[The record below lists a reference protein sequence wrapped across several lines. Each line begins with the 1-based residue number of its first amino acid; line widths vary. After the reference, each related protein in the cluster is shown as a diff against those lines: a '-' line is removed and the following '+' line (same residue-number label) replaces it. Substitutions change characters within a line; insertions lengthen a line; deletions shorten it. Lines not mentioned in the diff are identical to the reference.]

1 MAMFFR
7 FADRLIVQN
16 VKMTGVLQLP
26 AGVVDAT
33 ATSGSS
39 LLSYCHAT
47 T

>member
-16 VKMTGVLQLP
+16 VKMTGVLQLS

-47 T
+47 A